1 MTEQIFQ
8 RSNAVLKLP
17 ADSLLLRWGDLYKL
31 AGFLNDT
38 LPRSICSF
46 QFIIEDEKIQ
56 NFRNIC
62 KIEISYKKHTIYYL
76 ILRLLSVSG
85 SFSFKIRECLMK
97 RFTILLSKE
106 RLWILVCNRH
116 VFLARGSFSGLQL
129 VINSKSV

>member
-62 KIEISYKKHTIYYL
+62 KIEISYKKHKYTNIPHTTTLECIGLFLFQDTRVSHEAFYNTTFEGA
-76 ILRLLSVSG
+76 SVDS
-85 SFSFKIRECLMK
+85 CL
-97 RFTILLSKE
+97 
-106 RLWILVCNRH
+106 
-116 VFLARGSFSGLQL
+116 Q
-129 VINSKSV
+129 